1 MVYDSALGQDIWSTI
16 NKIYETDEVHSFLCK
31 FRMEESG
38 NGEKKQPNNWFKMIT
53 LVMSKL
59 GNHYY

>member
-1 MVYDSALGQDIWSTI
+1 MVYGSALGQDIWSTI

-38 NGEKKQPNNWFKMIT
+38 NGGKNSLIIDLRW
-53 LVMSKL
+53 LL
-59 GNHYY
+59 